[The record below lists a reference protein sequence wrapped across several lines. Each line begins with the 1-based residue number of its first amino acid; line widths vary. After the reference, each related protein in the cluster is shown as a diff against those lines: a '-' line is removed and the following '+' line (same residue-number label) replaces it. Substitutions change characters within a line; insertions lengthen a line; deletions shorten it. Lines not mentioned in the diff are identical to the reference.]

1 MKNKSVLLI
10 AILSIIILFQNCSND
25 EIILNEDYI
34 WVTDIY
40 RYVNQKEICKDTTKW
55 LNKEIKVKGYINR
68 EDFQLNKD
76 HFSLFDIRNGSSI
89 HVYAHIDTSLINKVN
104 SSDVSSVCYIR
115 GVLKEDPNIIIG
127 IVSDFKTP
135 DCNKIPAI
143 YLYNIEDIYFK

>member
-10 AILSIIILFQNCSND
+10 AILSIITLFQNCSHD

-40 RYVNQKEICKDTTKW
+40 RYVNQKEICEDPTKW

-115 GVLKEDPNIIIG
+115 GVLKVDPNIG
-127 IVSDFKTP
+127 IVYDFKPP
-135 DCNKIPAI
+135 DCFVFPVI

>member
-40 RYVNQKEICKDTTKW
+40 RYVNQKEICEDTTKW

-104 SSDVSSVCYIR
+104 SSDVSSVCYIK
-115 GVLKEDPNIIIG
+115 GVLKVDPNIG
-127 IVSDFKTP
+127 IVYDFKSP
-135 DCNKIPAI
+135 DCSVFPVI